1 MTTRIDIKNNPL
13 VLLRQAKRY
22 RSLIY
27 SLVYR
32 DIVMRFR
39 QSAFSFLWLILQPLC
54 LLLVYSF
61 VFQVVMRVRW
71 QDATFSNAG
80 VPVGLI
86 LFTGLSVYTLLA
98 EALIRCPAIISSS
111 TSYVKKVVFPLALLP
126 MVVVFS
132 ALVLATI
139 ALGLIVL
146 ITIAFITPVSAWT
159 PLVVIPLLALACMA
173 LGIGWYMA
181 ALGVYFRDINQ
192 ITPFLSTILL
202 FTAPICYPK
211 EMVPQQF
218 GLMLQINPLTI
229 PVETIR
235 AMIFG
240 GSINFE
246 SLGIYCVISIAVMMT
261 GYFFFQRLRV
271 GFADVL

>member
-1 MTTRIDIKNNPL
+1 MTTRIDSKNNPL
-13 VLLRQAKRY
+13 VLLRQTKRY

-71 QDATFSNAG
+71 QDATFSNAS

-111 TSYVKKVVFPLALLP
+111 TSYVKKVVFPPALLP

-132 ALVLATI
+132 ALVLAVI

-146 ITIAFITPVSAWT
+146 ITIAFIAPVSAWT
-159 PLVVIPLLALACMA
+159 PLIVIPLLALACMA
-173 LGIGWYMA
+173 LGIGWYIA

-240 GSINFE
+240 GDINFE
-246 SLGIYCVISIAVMMT
+246 SLGIYCVISIVVMMT
-261 GYFFFQRLRV
+261 GYFFFQKLRV